1 MERRAPASGAESPAP
16 APGSLP
22 ARDAESGARV
32 GVSAMMKS
40 PNTNK
45 GSPARVPDHIL
56 QEASPSDKP
65 CQSRSDQ
72 HRPIHGSDRRDRRQ
86 AARPRSPMRRL
97 RSSVLSPARSGGET
111 SFLAATLPV
120 WIRRAAALPRVPG
133 RVQAL
138 HAASQHQRGPNFGFP
153 VEAATPL

>member
-86 AARPRSPMRRL
+86 APPPRSPIRRL
-97 RSSVLSPARSGGET
+97 RSPLLSPARIT
-111 SFLAATLPV
+111 
-120 WIRRAAALPRVPG
+120 PG
-133 RVQAL
+133 RDAS
-138 HAASQHQRGPNFGFP
+138 AARRSRDDQRQPP
-153 VEAATPL
+153 DQLADVMQ